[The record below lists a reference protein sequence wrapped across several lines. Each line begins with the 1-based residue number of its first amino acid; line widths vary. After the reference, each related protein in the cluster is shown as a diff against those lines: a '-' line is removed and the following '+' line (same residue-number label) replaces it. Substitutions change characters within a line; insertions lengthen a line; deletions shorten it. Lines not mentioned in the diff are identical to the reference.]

1 MAMAIFFGFQI
12 SSELMPL
19 YKYNKIYSIST
30 IDLGDFKLLFLFEK
44 QIL

>member
-19 YKYNKIYSIST
+19 KYNKIYSIST